1 MTINR
6 AIIQQMLLNAAH
18 VMEKNA
24 DYLSDIDSRF
34 GDGDH
39 GVTIKK
45 IARLIQERVPN
56 WNKESIPVFFNELGM
71 ATMEVKGGSAG
82 PLYGTMISGLGA
94 LLKEE
99 ESELNAD
106 GVKRMLQGSL
116 EEMRTITKAKVGD
129 KTMMDAL
136 IPAVEAAQ
144 NAQGDVLEIW
154 QAAAAAAEEG
164 AKASEQYIAMF
175 GRARSYKEQTIGT
188 PDAGAV
194 STSLFIR
201 GLAGGI

>member
-1 MTINR
+1 
-6 AIIQQMLLNAAH
+6 MLINAAK
-18 VMEKNA
+18 VLEKNA
-24 DYLSDIDSRF
+24 DCLSEIDSRF

-39 GVTIKK
+39 GITIKK
-45 IARLIQERVPN
+45 IAKLIQERVPN
-56 WNKESIPVFFNELGM
+56 WKNESISEFLNDLGM

-82 PLYGTMISGLGA
+82 PLYGTMISGLGV
-94 LLKEE
+94 LLKED

-116 EEMRTITKAKVGD
+116 EEMRIITKAKVGD

-144 NAQGDVLEIW
+144 RAQGDVLGIW
-154 QAAAAAAEEG
+154 QAAATAAEEG

-188 PDAGAV
+188 PDAGAL
-194 STSLFIR
+194 STALFIR
-201 GLAGGI
+201 GLADGI